1 MEDYEIP
8 LSDKYNQRPIFL
20 TINDA
25 LFKTKIVK
33 ICNPGTTTSKFLVN
47 LVRFLFPDVEI

>member
-33 ICNPGTTTSKFLVN
+33 ICNLGTTTSKFLVN

>member
-8 LSDKYNQRPIFL
+8 LTDKYNQRPILL
-20 TINDA
+20 TIDDE
-25 LFKTKIVK
+25 LLKTKIVK
-33 ICNPGTTTSKFLVN
+33 TCNPGTTTSKFLVN

>member
-8 LSDKYNQRPIFL
+8 FSDKYNQRPIFL

-25 LFKTKIVK
+25 LFKAKIVK
-33 ICNPGTTTSKFLVN
+33 ICNLGTTTLKFLVN

>member
-8 LSDKYNQRPIFL
+8 LTDKYNQRPILL
-20 TINDA
+20 TIDDE
-25 LFKTKIVK
+25 LLKTKIVK
-33 ICNPGTTTSKFLVN
+33 ICNPATTTLTFLVN

>member
-8 LSDKYNQRPIFL
+8 LTDKYNQRPILL
-20 TINDA
+20 TIDDE
-25 LFKTKIVK
+25 LLKTKIVK
-33 ICNPGTTTSKFLVN
+33 TCNPGTTTSTFLVN

>member
-8 LSDKYNQRPIFL
+8 LTDKYNQRPILL
-20 TINDA
+20 TIDDE
-25 LFKTKIVK
+25 LLKTKIVK
-33 ICNPGTTTSKFLVN
+33 ICNPGTTTLTFLVN